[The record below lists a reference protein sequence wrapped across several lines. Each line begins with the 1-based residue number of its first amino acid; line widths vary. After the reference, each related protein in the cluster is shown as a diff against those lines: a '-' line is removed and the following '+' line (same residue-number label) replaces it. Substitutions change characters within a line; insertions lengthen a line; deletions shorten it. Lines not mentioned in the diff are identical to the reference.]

1 MISLRSLVPLLAT
14 AGILIGGNGLQGTL
28 IALRGSAEGFSA
40 TIIGIIG
47 AGYYLGFMAGCAYT
61 PKLLRAVGHI
71 RAFATMA
78 ALAASAALA
87 MVLIIEPTT
96 WFVLRILSGFCIA
109 SLFANVESWLNAS
122 VSNDNR
128 ARTLSIYRFVDL
140 FSVTASQ
147 YLIPILGVTGFASF
161 AVMTILLMLSL
172 VPVSLADKSNPA
184 KPADFSFSLK
194 TIWNVSPLA
203 CIGCVTVGLT
213 NSSFRSIGPLYAQGI
228 GLSVEQIATFMSA
241 GIIGGVVLQYPLGM
255 ISDRIDRRIV
265 LIIAT
270 GGAMLAGIFL
280 VGVARSDPVLNL
292 AGVFLFGAF
301 SMPLYSLSCA
311 HANDHVKIGD
321 FVQIASGLLFFWSL
335 GAVIGPLV
343 AAILIQNLGPQ
354 TLFTFTS
361 FFHGAFVLYTLVRM
375 RAREAVVPG
384 EGKGRFASLL
394 RTSPF
399 FTRMATRAAN
409 RPTVAERRDERRDK
423 GAHIG

>member
-1 MISLRSLVPLLAT
+1 
-14 AGILIGGNGLQGTL
+14 
-28 IALRGSAEGFSA
+28 
-40 TIIGIIG
+40 
-47 AGYYLGFMAGCAYT
+47 
-61 PKLLRAVGHI
+61 LRAVGHI

-87 MVLIIEPTT
+87 MVLIIEPVT
-96 WFVLRILSGFCIA
+96 WFVLRVLSGVCIA

-128 ARTLSIYRFVDL
+128 AKTLSIYRFVDL

-147 YLIPILGVTGFASF
+147 YLIPILGVGGFASF
-161 AVMTILLMLSL
+161 AVTTILLMLSL

-184 KPADFSFSLK
+184 KPADFSFSLR

-203 CIGCVTVGLT
+203 CIGCITVGLT
-213 NSSFRSIGPLYAQGI
+213 NSSFRSIGPLYAEGI
-228 GLSVEQIATFMSA
+228 GLTVEQIATFMSA

-270 GGAMLAGIFL
+270 GGATLAGIFL
-280 VGVARSDPVLNL
+280 VGVAGRDPLLNL
-292 AGVFLFGAF
+292 AGIFFFGAF

-335 GAVIGPLV
+335 GAVIGPLI
-343 AAILIQNLGPQ
+343 AAMLIQSLGPQ
-354 TLFTFTS
+354 TLFSFTS
-361 FFHGAFVLYTLVRM
+361 FFHGTFVLYTLVRM
-375 RAREAVVPG
+375 RKREAISP
-384 EGKGRFASLL
+384 ETGKGRFAALL

-399 FTRMATRAAN
+399 FARMATRAAN
-409 RPTVAERRDERRDK
+409 RPQPRDEGRDK
-423 GAHIG
+423 GVHIG